1 MGLLKRAR
9 GALGGVLADSWRDY
23 FYCDALNADT
33 LVVKGMKRTSDKGRS
48 SNTKGESNI
57 ISDGSIIAVADGQYM
72 IIVEQG
78 AIVDACGEPG
88 EFVFDNSSEP
98 SLFFGDDK
106 ITDRI
111 KTAFERVGG
120 RFTFGGDTGKD
131 QRVYYFNKK
140 EIIGNKYGTATPG
153 SLPRRRCEHRP

>member
-1 MGLLKRAR
+1 MGLLKAGA

-106 ITDRI
+106 IT
-111 KTAFERVGG
+111 ERG
-120 RFTFGGDTGKD
+120 
-131 QRVYYFNKK
+131 
-140 EIIGNKYGTATPG
+140 
-153 SLPRRRCEHRP
+153 

>member
-1 MGLLKRAR
+1 MGLLKAGA

-106 ITDRI
+106 ITDRYYQKEAI
-111 KTAFERVGG
+111 RQRNVTLHLRRDRQAGLIPGILFLLPCLIQ
-120 RFTFGGDTGKD
+120 GK
-131 QRVYYFNKK
+131 K
-140 EIIGNKYGTATPG
+140 I
-153 SLPRRRCEHRP
+153 